1 MQKFANACAQHR
13 GSKHDCFS
21 VGIFFFFLQNFGVR
35 SLHESIR
42 YFMRLVDV
50 NVMHKKRKERTVMAN
65 QKSHDI
71 FQMTSVAVVKI
82 DKLQDLRM

>member
-1 MQKFANACAQHR
+1 
-13 GSKHDCFS
+13 
-21 VGIFFFFLQNFGVR
+21 
-35 SLHESIR
+35 
-42 YFMRLVDV
+42 MRLVDV